1 MQVVG
6 QVNRIAVKRAVP
18 GNGWPLTLAP
28 ASLGIGL
35 RAVAVY
41 PPSAIG
47 IGQPQ
52 GFLVEAQPTPYH
64 RRPSYPR
71 TIEATPPIGGFHHD
85 EAPIKAKTGWSL
97 RPASRNPARLDAQ
110 RTRHGG

>member
-6 QVNRIAVKRAVP
+6 QVNRIAVKRAEP

-52 GFLVEAQPTPYH
+52 GFLVEAQPTHITAAVIPTNDRGH
-64 RRPSYPR
+64 PADRRLS
-71 TIEATPPIGGFHHD
+71 
-85 EAPIKAKTGWSL
+85 
-97 RPASRNPARLDAQ
+97 SRRSPD
-110 RTRHGG
+110 